1 MTIEGSCFLI
11 YIVGWAA
18 KCNVAICSEIYAIC
32 FTKNAY
38 NNSNVIAFSS
48 IFIVYL
54 CQMFGNRMYQF
65 YFSYK
70 WISFQINNALHSLS
84 EIRKCKAEFSRNYG
98 FDFLPWFMKSKA
110 FTLSALCHLLIV
122 TSLYWTQLWKK
133 CFWSFCC
140 STKVAVPCSMT

>member
-1 MTIEGSCFLI
+1 MIEGSCFLS

-18 KCNVAICSEIYAIC
+18 KCNVAICSEIYTIF

-38 NNSNVIAFSS
+38 NNSNIIAFSS

-54 CQMFGNRMYQF
+54 CRMFRNRMYQF

-98 FDFLPWFMKSKA
+98 FDFLP
-110 FTLSALCHLLIV
+110 
-122 TSLYWTQLWKK
+122 
-133 CFWSFCC
+133 
-140 STKVAVPCSMT
+140 